1 MVAPVENG
9 VHDQGYA
16 ERRSECYNHERNGW
30 GEQQEQNASIS
41 IGVMSMG
48 IQIREFATWVRNR
61 KILATLLVTVTLAI
75 GMVIG
80 TVISGHVGA
89 AHPAAGV
96 SGTPLAIPDP
106 VQLSSAFATIVKQVQ
121 PAVVNISTTQVIEQH
136 GKGRGGQR
144 NRGGELNPPDDQ
156 QPDQQPFQDFFNRF
170 FDFPDQGPQAERS
183 LGSGVIVDKKGF
195 ILTNNHVVDQ
205 ATKVQV
211 TLNGEQMQYTAK
223 VVGIDEE
230 TDLAILKIEVGHDLP
245 YAKLGNSDS
254 VQVGDWALAIGNPF
268 GFLQGSVTAG
278 IISAKDRGNVGQQF
292 QRFIQTDAAIN
303 PGNSGGPLVD
313 MAGQV
318 IGINTAIIT
327 GGHGNEGVGFA
338 LPSNTAIGVYN
349 QIISNGKVTRGSIGV
364 SFTETQGA
372 NPIVLK
378 ELGASYGIVLQ
389 RVEAGSPAEKA
400 GLQSGDVITSVN
412 GKPVH
417 NGNDLVNPIASTT
430 IGNSVRVTYLRDKKE
445 HEASIT
451 VADRT
456 KIFPDRTV
464 NGGGNDNGP
473 TPAEFGLRLEDLG
486 TDRARRAGYE
496 NMKGALVTAVD
507 PASFAEDI
515 GFARGDVITEVN
527 HTSVSS
533 VAEYRRAVSGLKPG
547 SNVLFKVQR
556 RSGSD
561 QFDTVYL
568 AGVVPAP
575 EP

>member
-1 MVAPVENG
+1 
-9 VHDQGYA
+9 
-16 ERRSECYNHERNGW
+16 
-30 GEQQEQNASIS
+30 
-41 IGVMSMG
+41 MG
-48 IQIREFATWVRNR
+48 IQLREFATWARNR

-75 GMVIG
+75 GMLIG

-89 AHPAAGV
+89 AHPAVGGAG
-96 SGTPLAIPDP
+96 GTPLAIPDP
-106 VQLSSAFATIVKQVQ
+106 VQLSSAFATIVKQVE

-136 GKGRGGQR
+136 GKGRGGPSPR
-144 NRGGELNPPDDQ
+144 KRGGEMGPPQDDQ
-156 QPDQQPFQDFFNRF
+156 DQDQQPFQDFFNRF
-170 FDFPDQGPQAERS
+170 FDFPDQGPTAERS

-195 ILTNNHVVDQ
+195 ILTNNHVVDG

-211 TLNGEQMQYTAK
+211 TLNGEQTQYTAK
-223 VVGIDEE
+223 IVGIDEE

-245 YAKLGNSDS
+245 FAKLGNSDG

-364 SFTETQGA
+364 SFTETQGI
-372 NPIVLK
+372 NPLVLK
-378 ELGASYGIVLQ
+378 ELGATYGIVLQ
-389 RVEAGSPAEKA
+389 RVEPGSPAEKA
-400 GLQSGDVITSVN
+400 GLQSGDVVTSVN

-417 NGNDLVNPIASTT
+417 SGNDLVNPIAQTPV
-430 IGNSVRVTYLRDKKE
+430 GNSVRVTYLRDKKE

-456 KIFPDRTV
+456 KLFPDRTV
-464 NGGGNDNGP
+464 NGSGSENGP
-473 TPAEFGLRLEDLG
+473 TPVEFGLRLEDLG

-507 PASFAEDI
+507 PASFAEDT

-527 HTSVSS
+527 HAAVNS

-547 SNVLFKVQR
+547 QNVLFKVLR

-575 EP
+575 EQ

>member
-1 MVAPVENG
+1 
-9 VHDQGYA
+9 
-16 ERRSECYNHERNGW
+16 
-30 GEQQEQNASIS
+30 
-41 IGVMSMG
+41 MG
-48 IQIREFATWVRNR
+48 IQLREFGAWVRNR
-61 KILATLLVTVTLAI
+61 KILATFLVTVTLAI
-75 GMVIG
+75 GMLIG

-89 AHPAAGV
+89 AHPLAAVG
-96 SGTPLAIPDP
+96 GTPLAIPDP
-106 VQLSSAFATIVKQVQ
+106 VQMSSAFATIVKQVQ
-121 PAVVNISTTQVIEQH
+121 PAVVNISTTQVIEQR
-136 GKGRGGQR
+136 GKGRAAPGQR
-144 NRGGELNPPDDQ
+144 NRGGELNPPDQDQ
-156 QPDQQPFQDFFNRF
+156 DQQPFQDFFNRF

-183 LGSGVIVDKKGF
+183 LGSGVIVDKKGI
-195 ILTNNHVVDQ
+195 ILTNNHVVDG

-211 TLNGEQMQYTAK
+211 TLNGEQTQYTAK

-245 YAKLGNSDS
+245 FAKLGNSDS

-292 QRFIQTDAAIN
+292 QRFLQTDAAIN

-372 NPIVLK
+372 NPLVLK

-417 NGNDLVNPIASTT
+417 NGSDLVNPIASTP
-430 IGNSVRVTYLRDKKE
+430 IGNSVRVSYLRDKKE
-445 HEASIT
+445 HETSIT

-527 HTSVSS
+527 HISVSS
-533 VAEYRRAVSGLKPG
+533 VAEYRKAVSALKAG
-547 SNVLFKVQR
+547 QNVLFKIQR
-556 RSGSD
+556 RSGSE

-575 EP
+575 EQ

>member
-1 MVAPVENG
+1 
-9 VHDQGYA
+9 
-16 ERRSECYNHERNGW
+16 
-30 GEQQEQNASIS
+30 
-41 IGVMSMG
+41 MG
-48 IQIREFATWVRNR
+48 MQIREFTAWVRNR

-75 GMVIG
+75 GMLIG
-80 TVISGHVGA
+80 TVISGRVGA
-89 AHPAAGV
+89 SHPAAGGV
-96 SGTPLAIPDP
+96 TGGTALAIPDP
-106 VQLSSAFATIVKQVQ
+106 MQLSSAFATIVKQVQ
-121 PAVVNISTTQVIEQH
+121 PAVVNISTTQVIEQR
-136 GKGRGGQR
+136 GKGRATPGQR
-144 NRGGELNPPDDQ
+144 NRGGEMGPPDDQ
-156 QPDQQPFQDFFNRF
+156 QDQDQQPFQDFFNRF

-211 TLNGEQMQYTAK
+211 TLNGEQTQYTAK

-245 YAKLGNSDS
+245 FAKLGNSES
-254 VQVGDWALAIGNPF
+254 VQVGDWVLAIGNPF

-292 QRFIQTDAAIN
+292 QRFLQTDAAIN

-349 QIISNGKVTRGSIGV
+349 QIISSGKVTRGSIGV
-364 SFTETQGA
+364 SFTETQGS

-389 RVEAGSPAEKA
+389 RVEPGSPAEKA
-400 GLQSGDVITSVN
+400 GLQSGDVVTSVN

-417 NGNDLVNPIASTT
+417 NGNDLVNPIASTP
-430 IGNSVRVTYLRDKKE
+430 IGNSVRVTYMRDKKE
-445 HEASIT
+445 HETSIT

-456 KIFPDRTV
+456 KIFPDRTA
-464 NGGGNDNGP
+464 GGGNSENGP

-496 NMKGALVTAVD
+496 NMKGALVTSVD

-515 GFARGDVITEVN
+515 GFTRGDVITEVN
-527 HTSVSS
+527 HVGVNS
-533 VAEYRRAVSGLKPG
+533 VAEYRKAVSGLKPG
-547 SNVLFKVQR
+547 QDVLFKVQR
-556 RSGSD
+556 RSGND

-575 EP
+575 EQ

>member
-1 MVAPVENG
+1 
-9 VHDQGYA
+9 
-16 ERRSECYNHERNGW
+16 
-30 GEQQEQNASIS
+30 
-41 IGVMSMG
+41 MG
-48 IQIREFATWVRNR
+48 LQLREFATWARNR
-61 KILATLLVTVTLAI
+61 KIMAAMLVTVTLAI
-75 GMVIG
+75 GMLIG

-89 AHPAAGV
+89 AHPAAIGAG
-96 SGTPLAIPDP
+96 GTPLAIPDP

-121 PAVVNISTTQVIEQH
+121 PAVVNISTTQVIEQ
-136 GKGRGGQR
+136 KGRGRATPGQR
-144 NRGGELNPPDDQ
+144 NRGGEMGPPDDQ
-156 QPDQQPFQDFFNRF
+156 QDQDQQPFQDFFNRF

-195 ILTNNHVVDQ
+195 VLTNNHVVDG

-211 TLNGEQMQYTAK
+211 TLQGEQTQYTAK
-223 VVGIDEE
+223 IVGIDEE

-245 YAKLGNSDS
+245 YAKLGNSES
-254 VQVGDWALAIGNPF
+254 VQVGDWVLAIGNPF

-278 IISAKDRGNVGQQF
+278 IISARDRGNVGQQF
-292 QRFIQTDAAIN
+292 QRFLQTDAAIN

-349 QIISNGKVTRGSIGV
+349 QIVANGKVTRGSIGV
-364 SFTETQGA
+364 SFTETQGS

-378 ELGASYGIVLQ
+378 ELGATYGIVLQ

-400 GLQSGDVITSVN
+400 GLQSGDVVTSVN

-417 NGNDLVNPIASTT
+417 TGSDLVNPIASTP

-445 HEASIT
+445 REASIT

-464 NGGGNDNGP
+464 NGGSNDSGP

-527 HTSVSS
+527 HSAVNS
-533 VAEYRRAVSGLKPG
+533 VAEYRRAVAGLKAG
-547 SNVLFKVQR
+547 QDVLFKVQR
-556 RSGSD
+556 RSGSE

-575 EP
+575 EQ

>member
-1 MVAPVENG
+1 
-9 VHDQGYA
+9 
-16 ERRSECYNHERNGW
+16 
-30 GEQQEQNASIS
+30 
-41 IGVMSMG
+41 MG
-48 IQIREFATWVRNR
+48 IQLREFAAWARNR

-75 GMVIG
+75 GMLIG

-89 AHPAAGV
+89 AHPSTGV
-96 SGTPLAIPDP
+96 GGTPLAIPDP

-121 PAVVNISTTQVIEQH
+121 PAVVNISTTQVIEQR
-136 GKGRGGQR
+136 GRGRGGPSQR
-144 NRGGELNPPDDQ
+144 NRGGELGPPDDQ
-156 QPDQQPFQDFFNRF
+156 QDQQPFQDFFNRF

-211 TLNGEQMQYTAK
+211 TLNGEQTQYTAK
-223 VVGIDEE
+223 VIGVDEE

-245 YAKLGNSDS
+245 FAKLGNSDS

-313 MAGQV
+313 MAGEV

-364 SFTETQGA
+364 SFTETQGS

-378 ELGASYGIVLQ
+378 ELGATYGIVLQ

-400 GLQSGDVITSVN
+400 GLQSGDVVTSVN

-417 NGNDLVNPIASTT
+417 TGSDLVNPIASTT
-430 IGNSVRVTYLRDKKE
+430 VGGSIRVTYVRDKKD

-456 KIFPDRTV
+456 KIFPDRTA
-464 NGGGNDNGP
+464 NGGGSDNGP

-507 PASFAEDI
+507 PASFAADI

-527 HTSVSS
+527 HMAVNS
-533 VAEYRRAVSGLKPG
+533 VAEYRRAVSGLKAG
-547 SNVLFKVQR
+547 QDVLFKVQR

-575 EP
+575 EQ